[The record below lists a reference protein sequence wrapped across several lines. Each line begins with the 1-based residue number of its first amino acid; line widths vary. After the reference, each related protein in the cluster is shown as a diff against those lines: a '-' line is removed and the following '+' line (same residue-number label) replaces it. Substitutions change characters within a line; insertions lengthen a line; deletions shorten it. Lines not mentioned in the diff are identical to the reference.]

1 VIARPGSGA
10 APLPRTRA
18 VIWHHLLPRLLT
30 LFVISIIIFGS
41 INALGIDLA
50 QKALGRQAT
59 PAQLRAFRHEHGLDK
74 PVVQRYLTWLDDFVH
89 GDWGVSPLTGRS
101 VRSVVQPAFVYTL
114 ILAVA
119 SLMIAIPLSLGLG
132 IYMAKRP
139 GSRRDFSSSIV
150 VLMVAATPVYV
161 IGVLL
166 ILILGVEV
174 SLFPIDSTLVAYPGL
189 ENKAK
194 AYVLPTL
201 TLVIA
206 LIPHFSRLTRAAFR
220 ETLSSPYAQA
230 AVLRGLPTRTI
241 TYRHLLPN
249 AAAPI
254 INVIALET
262 MGLLG
267 GVIIVENVF
276 GFPGMGQ
283 LLVGSISNGDL
294 ISVEAIAMLTG
305 ILFVGL
311 NFVADLL
318 VVFLNPRLRS

>member
-220 ETLSSPYAQA
+220 ETLSSP
-230 AVLRGLPTRTI
+230 TI